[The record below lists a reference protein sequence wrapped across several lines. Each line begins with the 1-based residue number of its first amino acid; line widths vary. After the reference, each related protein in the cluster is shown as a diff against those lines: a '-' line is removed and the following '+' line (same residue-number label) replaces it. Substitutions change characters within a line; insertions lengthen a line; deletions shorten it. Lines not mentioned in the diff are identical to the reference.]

1 MICQPFK
8 TWNLFSIISIII
20 FSDKRTIKF
29 YLSFNNFWWWLALG
43 ALQRKKLATFYIE
56 WLIEVTHQP
65 DIGIDSLGGL
75 GNLEKISIINDLI
88 QNITICKEV
97 YNNLFN
103 VVADYKADEYV
114 VFLGKR
120 LLHPWEWFSRKTKER
135 LWHKT

>member
-1 MICQPFK
+1 M
-8 TWNLFSIISIII
+8 
-20 FSDKRTIKF
+20 
-29 YLSFNNFWWWLALG
+29 
-43 ALQRKKLATFYIE
+43 QRKKLAIFYIE
-56 WLIEVTHQP
+56 RLIEVTHQP

-103 VVADYKADEYV
+103 VYNNVVADYKADEYV

-120 LLHPWEWFSRKTKER
+120 LLHP
-135 LWHKT
+135 

>member
-1 MICQPFK
+1 M
-8 TWNLFSIISIII
+8 
-20 FSDKRTIKF
+20 
-29 YLSFNNFWWWLALG
+29 
-43 ALQRKKLATFYIE
+43 QRKKLAIFYIE
-56 WLIEVTHQP
+56 QLIEVTHQP

-120 LLHPWEWFSRKTKER
+120 LLHP
-135 LWHKT
+135 